1 MGRLNGKVAIVTGAT
16 SGIGEAI
23 AIMYGKEGAKVVLA
37 GRNEEKGNANANA
50 ICAAGGDAVFVRTDA
65 RNRNDLKA
73 LVKTTI
79 DKYGRI
85 DILVNNAGILV
96 HKWFHEQTEDDF
108 YAIMETNYLAYIR
121 MLWEVLPVM
130 QEQHSG
136 SVINVA
142 SISAVK
148 PNIRESFYAGFK
160 GAINNLTKCLVLEYG
175 KDNIRLNTLCP
186 GPINTNMTPKDIQSN
201 PEAKKAVEALVP
213 IGRLGE
219 PDDIAYTA
227 VFLGAEES
235 SFVNGATIIVDGGLS
250 Y

>member
-1 MGRLNGKVAIVTGAT
+1 MGRLSGKVAIVTGAT
-16 SGIGEAI
+16 SGIGEAT
-23 AIMYGKEGAKVVLA
+23 AFMYGKEGAKVVLA
-37 GRNEEKGNANANA
+37 GRNEEKGNANAKA
-50 ICAAGGDAVFVRTDA
+50 ICDAGGEAIFVRTDSRKA
-65 RNRNDLKA
+65 DDLKA
-73 LVKTTI
+73 LVKSTT

-85 DILVNNAGILV
+85 DILVNNAGMLI
-96 HKWFHEQTEDDF
+96 HKWFHEQTEEDF
-108 YAIMETNYLAYIR
+108 YTIMETNYLAYIR
-121 MLWEVLPVM
+121 LMWAVLPIM
-130 QEQHSG
+130 QKQHSG

-186 GPINTNMTPKDIQSN
+186 GPINTNMTPKDIQTN
-201 PEAKKAVEALVP
+201 PEARKAVESLVP

-219 PDDIAYTA
+219 PDDLAYTA
-227 VFLGAEES
+227 VFLGSDES